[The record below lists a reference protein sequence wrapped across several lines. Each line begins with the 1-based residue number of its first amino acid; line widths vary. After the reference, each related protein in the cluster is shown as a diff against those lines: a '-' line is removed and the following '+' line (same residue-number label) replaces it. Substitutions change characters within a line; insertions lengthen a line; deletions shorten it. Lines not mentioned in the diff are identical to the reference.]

1 MLPTVEISSDHHR
14 WFHNLPDNRLFV
26 LFMDATRISR
36 TLYYEGAQHPLK
48 VRQLMPSVADL
59 IERVKSSSTD
69 SLLLDGDPRAH
80 YVEMVNSV
88 WRMGLLCYIY
98 SDICVLPS
106 TDARIQE
113 CVRLGSLALDGLPWI
128 QHAQWPAVMIGVH
141 ATDKKQRDIFTTA
154 FSSMRQNLKFL
165 QALTVLDFFE
175 KVWQELDVAN
185 DPEPGLWQ
193 RVLQASKLHVN
204 IFL

>member
-1 MLPTVEISSDHHR
+1 
-14 WFHNLPDNRLFV
+14 
-26 LFMDATRISR
+26 MDATRISR

-48 VRQLMPSVADL
+48 VRQHMPSVADL
-59 IERVKSSSTD
+59 IERIKSSATD
-69 SLLLDGDPRAH
+69 SLLLGEDPVAH
-80 YVEMVNSV
+80 YVEMVNNV

-98 SDICVLPS
+98 TDICVLPS

-128 QHAQWPAVMIGVH
+128 QHAQWPSVMIGVH
-141 ATDKKQRDIFTTA
+141 ATDKKHRDIFTKA
-154 FSSMRQNLKFL
+154 FSSMRQNLNFL
-165 QALTVLDFFE
+165 QALTVLDFFQR
-175 KVWQELDVAN
+175 VWQELDNAE